1 MVWAAFT
8 SRFGRSQPRNR
19 GATVYVY
26 SHVGGGSSPSG
37 IAQSFGL
44 ERLPLLSLK
53 LLPLVLILNEH
64 VPFLNSGLIS
74 KVPYVSKS
82 GKEIWVVANKDWQTN
97 AYTTGVHSSSL
108 VRRGRRATMTVNFM
122 FLTLLRNQGNK
133 MSG

>member
-8 SRFGRSQPRNR
+8 SRFGGSQPRKR

-26 SHVGGGSSPSG
+26 SHVGGGGSSPSD
-37 IAQSFGL
+37 IAQSF
-44 ERLPLLSLK
+44 ELLL
-53 LLPLVLILNEH
+53 LVLIVNEH

-97 AYTTGVHSSSL
+97 AYTT
-108 VRRGRRATMTVNFM
+108 
-122 FLTLLRNQGNK
+122 QD
-133 MSG
+133 